1 MVFDPRCAPDA
12 APARRPKHGIRP
24 AAKLASLLVAATVLA
39 ACTAVGPDYAPP
51 ATQMPD
57 FWHQE
62 LTRGLATG
70 DADLQTWWTT
80 LDDPTLNG
88 LVDRAAQ
95 GNLDVRQAL
104 ARVQAARALIGVA
117 SGEQLP
123 SIDASGVVEYGRIS
137 EGISPN
143 LAGRSRNDTLFSTG
157 LDATWEID
165 FWGRIARSVESADA
179 DFQASV
185 EDYRDALVVL
195 YAEVASTYVDVRTLQ
210 QRIRSALGNVQTQQ
224 QTLRLV
230 QERRRAGLASDLE
243 VAQARLNLSRTES
256 AVPPLREALGR
267 SVHQLGVLLGEPPSA
282 LYAMLG
288 EVEPI
293 PDVPADVVVG
303 LPHELLRQRP
313 DVRGAERQLAAQTA
327 RIGVATADLYPR
339 FSLFGFF
346 AFEAFDAGM
355 WFNGG
360 SLAYGLGPSVRWNLF
375 DGGRVRSRIDVEDAL
390 AQQQLAAYEQAV
402 LNALREVEDAMVGF
416 AQEQQRRDA
425 LARSVDA
432 ARTAT
437 RLVSELYITG
447 LTDFQNVQDTER
459 NRFEQEDQFAE
470 SEGRVVQNLIALY
483 KALGGGWDT
492 EGIRTSESPPGA
504 LPPGTAAVPEAAGSS
519 PSPTAGEAPAASKG
533 PGAT

>member
-1 MVFDPRCAPDA
+1 MVDLVST
-12 APARRPKHGIRP
+12 RRGWTRACRQTSKT
-24 AAKLASLLVAATVLA
+24 ASLLVAATVLA
-39 ACTAVGPDYAPP
+39 ACTAVGPDYTPP

-57 FWHQE
+57 LWYQE
-62 LTRGLATG
+62 LSRGLESG
-70 DADLQTWWTT
+70 DADLRTWWTT
-80 LDDPTLNG
+80 LNDPTLND

-95 GNLDVRQAL
+95 GNLDVQVAL

-123 SIDASGVVEYGRIS
+123 SVDASGVVEYGRVS
-137 EGISPN
+137 EGTAPN
-143 LAGRSRNDTLFSTG
+143 VAGRNRSDTLFSTG

-179 DFQASV
+179 DFQATV

-210 QRIRSALGNVQTQQ
+210 QRIRSAIGNVQTQRE
-224 QTLRLV
+224 TLRLV

-267 SVHQLGVLLGEPPSA
+267 AVHQLGVLLGEPPPA
-282 LYAMLG
+282 LYATLG

-293 PDVPADVVVG
+293 PDVPAEVIVG

-313 DVRGAERQLAAQTA
+313 DIRSAERQLAAQTA

-346 AFEAFDAGM
+346 AFEAFDAAM

-375 DGGRVRSRIDVEDAL
+375 DGGRVRSRIDLEDAL
-390 AQQQLAAYEQAV
+390 TQQRLATYEQTV
-402 LNALREVEDAMVGF
+402 LNALREAEDAMVGF
-416 AQEQQRRDA
+416 VQEQQRRDA
-425 LARSVDA
+425 LARSVEA

-437 RLVSELYITG
+437 RLVNELYVTG

-483 KALGGGWDT
+483 KALGGGWNP
-492 EGIRTSESPPGA
+492 EGTRPSDGRPA
-504 LPPGTAAVPEAAGSS
+504 AATA
-519 PSPTAGEAPAASKG
+519 TAPAAAPASDTT
-533 PGAT
+533 GAVAAPVAGEVSGDAPSLSGRS